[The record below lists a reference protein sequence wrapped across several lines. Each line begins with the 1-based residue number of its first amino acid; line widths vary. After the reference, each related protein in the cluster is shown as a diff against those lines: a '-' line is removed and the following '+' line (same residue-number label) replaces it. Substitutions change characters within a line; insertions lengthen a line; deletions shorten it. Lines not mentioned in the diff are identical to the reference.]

1 MENNTCEWSID
12 GMTCQTCSLNV
23 KKVLEE
29 AGYTDVK
36 VSLATKSVRFNVAD
50 TVNEKKVKEQLKK
63 GGYTVLEKNNGLS
76 SNKHLALKF
85 WLTAI
90 LTAPLL
96 IHMWVDWHWLVQAY
110 VQFILATPVFII
122 GWQTFGRGA
131 FYSMRKGS
139 TNMDVLIL
147 MGATAA
153 YVYSMVNW
161 ISGDMQSM
169 LYFETTAS
177 IICFVLLG
185 EFIEDRSIHKT
196 NAALRALMQLQEP
209 SAKLWTKN
217 MQTGQIEIHE
227 IAATQIAP
235 GDRLQVNTGDRIA
248 TDGSVWEG
256 EVLVDESML
265 TGESNPIL
273 KKQGDALTG
282 GTIVLD
288 GSAVM
293 KAQSDIKNNRLAHI
307 IELMKQAQSDLP
319 PIQKLADK
327 ISAWF
332 VPTVLIIA
340 TVVLISCMLFLH
352 YTFADSILRAIA
364 VMVISCPCA
373 MGLATPLAVMAG
385 VGKASRY
392 GILFK
397 GNQHMQALADSKT
410 WLMDKTGTLTQN
422 SLNPSDHNW
431 TAEQFSLV
439 KSMETHSSH
448 PIAKAIVKALKDYPS
463 IPLKNIQE
471 VKGEGLKAEDQQGR
485 KICLGTTALVEN
497 AIKSE
502 FPINLYIDGVWQ
514 LGFSM
519 EEQLKTGAVELI
531 RYAKSKNI
539 KVIMLSGDKKERC
552 MRVANLLGIEEVLAE
567 QKPEDKLISIRK
579 FREAGPVA
587 MLGDGVNDAPALAAA
602 HVGISI
608 HASTATAMESA
619 HIILMHDDVA
629 LLADAHAIAKST
641 MRTIYTNFGWAL
653 LYNVAAIP
661 AAAFGFIAPLW
672 SALSMT
678 GSDVVLVIN
687 SLALNLIPIKKR
699 KK

>member
-1 MENNTCEWSID
+1 MNDTTCEWSID

-23 KKVLEE
+23 KKVLEN
-29 AGYTDVK
+29 AGYSNVK
-36 VSLATKSVRFNVAD
+36 VSLATKTARFTLD
-50 TVNEKKVKEQLKK
+50 TAIDESLVKAELKRS
-63 GGYTVLEKNNGLS
+63 GYTVLQASPTGEGQGS
-76 SNKHLALKF
+76 LAFKF
-85 WLTAI
+85 WISAI

-96 IHMWVDWHWLVQAY
+96 LHMWVHWHWLHQPI
-110 VQFILATPVFII
+110 VQFILATPVFLL

-131 FYSMRKGS
+131 FYSIRKGAS
-139 TNMDVLIL
+139 NMDVLIL

-153 YVYSMVNW
+153 YAYSIANW
-161 ISGDMQSM
+161 AMGDMHSM

-209 SAKLWTKN
+209 RAKLWTKSISS
-217 MQTGQIEIHE
+217 GAVEIKEIE
-227 IAATQIAP
+227 AAQIAP

-248 TDGSVWEG
+248 TDGTIWQG

-265 TGESNPIL
+265 TGESNPIQ
-273 KKQGDALTG
+273 KKEGDSLTG

-327 ISAWF
+327 ISSWF
-332 VPTVLIIA
+332 VPSVLLIA
-340 TVVLISCMLFLH
+340 GAVLLACLFLLH
-352 YTFADSILRAIA
+352 YTFADSVLRAIA
-364 VMVISCPCA
+364 VLVISCPCA

-392 GILFK
+392 GVLFK

-410 WLMDKTGTLTQN
+410 WLMDKTGTLTQSSFEVAN
-422 SLNPSDHNW
+422 FRW
-431 TAEQFSLV
+431 TEDQFSLV
-439 KSMETHSSH
+439 KSMESHSSH
-448 PIAKAIVKALKDYPS
+448 PIAKAIVHALKDYPT
-463 IPLKNIQE
+463 INLKNIQE
-471 VKGEGLKAEDQQGR
+471 VKGEGLKAMDVQGR
-485 KICLGTTALVEN
+485 KICLGTNALVEN
-497 AIKSE
+497 ATATS
-502 FPINLYIDGVWQ
+502 FPINLYIDDIWQ

-519 EEQLKTGAVELI
+519 EEQIKPGAASLI
-531 RYAKSKNI
+531 QYAKQNNI
-539 KVIMLSGDKKERC
+539 KVVLLSGDKKERC
-552 MRVANLLGIEEVLAE
+552 ERVANELGITEVLAE
-567 QKPEDKLISIRK
+567 HKPEDKLKTIRK

-619 HIILMHDDVA
+619 HIILMRDDIT
-629 LLADAHAIAKST
+629 LLADAHAIAKAT

-653 LYNVAAIP
+653 LYNIVAIP
-661 AAAFGFIAPLW
+661 AAAFGFVAPLW

-687 SLALNLIPIKKR
+687 SLALNLIPLKKR

>member
-23 KKVLEE
+23 KKVLED
-29 AGYTDVK
+29 AGYKDVK
-36 VSLATKSVRFNVAD
+36 VSLATKSARFNL
-50 TVNEKKVKEQLKK
+50 NNKVDENQVKHLLKQS
-63 GGYTVLEKNNGLS
+63 GYIVLP
-76 SNKHLALKF
+76 SNKELNSNKNLALKF
-85 WLTAI
+85 WITAI

-96 IHMWVDWHWLVQAY
+96 IHMWVNWHWLHHAL

-131 FYSMRKGS
+131 FYSIRKAS

-153 YVYSMVNW
+153 YTYSIVNW
-161 ISGDMQSM
+161 LKGDMHSM

-196 NAALRALMQLQEP
+196 NEALRALMQLQEP
-209 SAKLWTKN
+209 RAKLWSKN
-217 MQTGQIEIHE
+217 LQSGQIEIHE
-227 IAATQIAP
+227 IDASQIAP
-235 GDRLQVNTGDRIA
+235 GDRLQINTGDRIA
-248 TDGSVWEG
+248 TDGNVWEG
-256 EVLVDESML
+256 EILVDESML

-273 KKQGDALTG
+273 KKTGDSVTG
-282 GTIVLD
+282 GTMVLD

-293 KAQSDIKNNRLAHI
+293 KVQSDIKNNRLAHI

-327 ISAWF
+327 ISSWF
-332 VPTVLIIA
+332 VPTVL
-340 TVVLISCMLFLH
+340 LISSAVLLCCLFILN
-352 YTFADSILRAIA
+352 YSFAESILRAIA
-364 VMVISCPCA
+364 VLVISCPCA

-422 SLNPSDHNW
+422 SFNPTDFNW
-431 TAEQFSLV
+431 SVEQFSLV

-448 PIAKAIVKALKDYPS
+448 PIAKAIVKSLKEYPTLT
-463 IPLKNIQE
+463 LKNIQE
-471 VKGEGLKAEDQQGR
+471 VKGEGLKAEDSQGR

-497 AIKSE
+497 AAPSE

-519 EEQLKTGAVELI
+519 EEQLKHGAVELI
-531 RYAKSKNI
+531 QYAKSKNI
-539 KVIMLSGDKKERC
+539 KVVMLSGDKKERC
-552 MRVANLLGIEEVLAE
+552 ARIANLLGIEEVLAE
-567 QKPEDKLISIRK
+567 QKPEDKLTSIRK
-579 FREAGPVA
+579 FRDAGPVA

-619 HIILMHDDVA
+619 HIILMHDDIA

-653 LYNVAAIP
+653 LYNIIAIP
-661 AAAFGFIAPLW
+661 AAAFGFVAPLW

-699 KK
+699 KQ